1 MSPTATDVECDCT
14 ALVGEDLRDE
24 VEILPCGVHSAVHI
38 GTRASGVLV
47 QDN

>member
-1 MSPTATDVECDCT
+1 VSPTATDVECDCT

-24 VEILPCGVHSAVHI
+24 VEILSCGVHGAVHI
-38 GTRASGVLV
+38 GAGAGGVLV